1 MQPTNLRES
10 CSIIA
15 ARRFIY
21 SRSERKSHSRFDPLT
36 RYEEWYLLM
45 RRALNIIEGRDM
57 MDKLEYQ
64 IARYELFVNYARNIF
79 FYFFIFFRWEL
90 IKESSFLSV
99 RALLFIST
107 MLLLSYV
114 RGRNLLD
121 VYWFGTLFAYRDV
134 IVASD
139 ELKKWRFLELG
150 STDIATID
158 ETINYPILDK
168 RKLYFR
174 QFLNYCDI
182 LYRWTRRVSLLCR
195 NAIPLIDSHPVAV
208 EWNFLR
214 AREYV
219 VDAFPSRL
227 C

>member
-1 MQPTNLRES
+1 
-10 CSIIA
+10 
-15 ARRFIY
+15 
-21 SRSERKSHSRFDPLT
+21 
-36 RYEEWYLLM
+36 M
-45 RRALNIIEGRDM
+45 RI
-57 MDKLEYQ
+57 DKGE
-64 IARYELFVNYARNIF
+64 
-79 FYFFIFFRWEL
+79 
-90 IKESSFLSV
+90 FLSV
-99 RALLFIST
+99 RSLLFIST

-150 STDIATID
+150 STDLATID

-182 LYRWTRRVSLLCR
+182 LYR
-195 NAIPLIDSHPVAV
+195 
-208 EWNFLR
+208 
-214 AREYV
+214 
-219 VDAFPSRL
+219 
-227 C
+227 